1 MSTITNAS
9 FVGGETLS
17 TADIDQKFQDITDAT
32 TASLNNDNIRDQSI
46 DLAQMESQTLN
57 GKSGIQLVTLK
68 YGSIGTNNDLISN
81 LAYAVS
87 RTGLPLLDSGGT
99 PTALVVNATLDTD
112 DLLRVYFSGRV
123 KTTTTVSNANSRHE
137 ANACWCFW
145 LQWDITDAT
154 LTNWTEVPNQGD
166 WTNTITGGRY
176 AEPTDVVLSSTNG
189 IAATAI
195 VPHFYTVDK
204 NDGSGNHDVK
214 NFQRNNVNGTYY
226 YKNTGAAVTIYGLR
240 VVVGGVYRGVW
251 ELNSA
256 GTTRRNYLEYTTD
269 TDYVEPTDTIN
280 VYNMQCSALIQRVD

>member
-112 DLLRVYFSGRV
+112 ALSGCCNNLNRLIHSHT
-123 KTTTTVSNANSRHE
+123 KCFTT
-137 ANACWCFW
+137 
-145 LQWDITDAT
+145 I
-154 LTNWTEVPNQGD
+154 
-166 WTNTITGGRY
+166 
-176 AEPTDVVLSSTNG
+176 
-189 IAATAI
+189 
-195 VPHFYTVDK
+195 
-204 NDGSGNHDVK
+204 
-214 NFQRNNVNGTYY
+214 
-226 YKNTGAAVTIYGLR
+226 
-240 VVVGGVYRGVW
+240 
-251 ELNSA
+251 
-256 GTTRRNYLEYTTD
+256 
-269 TDYVEPTDTIN
+269 
-280 VYNMQCSALIQRVD
+280 